1 MSESLSLS
9 GLPIGAAATVIA
21 VDAAEP
27 LGTRLRDL
35 GLHPGTKVICLRR
48 APLGDPRIYELRG
61 VQLCLRG
68 SEARK
73 VRVSA
78 DD

>member
-1 MSESLSLS
+1 MIEPILLSE
-9 GLPIGAAATVIA
+9 LPVGATAKVIA
-21 VDAAEP
+21 VDAPGP

-35 GLHPGTKVICLRR
+35 GLHPGTVVHCLRR

-61 VQLCLRG
+61 VQLCLRS
-68 SEARK
+68 SEAGL
-73 VRVSA
+73 VRVNT